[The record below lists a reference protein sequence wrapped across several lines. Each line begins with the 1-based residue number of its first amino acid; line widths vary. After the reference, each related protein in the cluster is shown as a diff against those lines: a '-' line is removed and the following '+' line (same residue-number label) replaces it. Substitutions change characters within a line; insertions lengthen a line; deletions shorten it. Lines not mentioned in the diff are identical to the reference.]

1 MSNRA
6 LVYRCPPNSEHKAA
20 QELRQAGIR
29 AGVPRNRAGKRN
41 PFTKMPPATAPG
53 YVFAKGALSVA
64 YAKHVRGAPIG
75 DAPVSAVLRLYLD
88 RMKPKAARPFL
99 VGDQIEITE
108 GPCKGAHATI
118 VEVRGR
124 GTGKTVLI
132 GDGRVS
138 VHIRNCKH
146 IDPG

>member
-29 AGVPRNRAGKRN
+29 ASVPRNRAGKRN

-75 DAPVSAVLRLYLD
+75 DAPVSAVLRLYID
-88 RMKPKAARPFL
+88 KPKRLADEPSPFE
-99 VGDQIEITE
+99 VGQRVMIGKVSGTVLEIRR
-108 GPCKGAHATI
+108 CICI
-118 VEVRGR
+118 VAVSLF
-124 GTGKTVLI
+124 GKTHSQAI
-132 GDGRVS
+132 HYSR
-138 VHIRNCKH
+138 IR
-146 IDPG
+146 PG